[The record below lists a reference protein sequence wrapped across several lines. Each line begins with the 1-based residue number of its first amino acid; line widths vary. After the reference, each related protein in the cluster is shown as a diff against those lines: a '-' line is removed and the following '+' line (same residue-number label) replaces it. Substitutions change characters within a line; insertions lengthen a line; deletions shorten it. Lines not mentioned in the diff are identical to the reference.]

1 MSEPFDA
8 VAVSGAPAPPP
19 TGGTA
24 AFFDVDNTIVRGASS
39 FHMARGLR
47 RRGFFTTRDIA
58 RFAVHTA
65 RYVTMGE
72 NADAIDRLR
81 ERALALI
88 SGHSVDDVT
97 AVAEQVY
104 DEVLHD
110 RIYPGTKALL
120 DAHVAAGHQVW
131 LVTASPVEIGDLLA
145 RRLGATGCIG
155 TCAEHRAGVYTGR
168 LVGDLMHGRAKADA
182 VRRLAEREGV
192 DLEQSY
198 AYGDSA
204 NDVAILSAV
213 GHPVAINPDPHLR
226 RHARAAGWATHDFRD
241 RRRNARRGAS
251 VASAAGL
258 AWGLGLAARAVRR
271 STRGPAARV

>member
-8 VAVSGAPAPPP
+8 APVSDVPGSAV
-19 TGGTA
+19 A

-39 FHMARGLR
+39 FHMARGLH
-47 RRGFFTTRDIA
+47 RRGFFTARDIV
-58 RFAVHTA
+58 RFALHTA
-65 RYVTMGE
+65 RYVTIGE
-72 NADAIDRLR
+72 NAQQIDRLR

-88 SGHSVDDVT
+88 SGHSVEDVT

-182 VRRLAEREGV
+182 VRRLAQREGV
-192 DLEQSY
+192 DLTRSY

-213 GHPVAINPDPHLR
+213 GHPVAVNADAHLR
-226 RHARAAGWATHDFRD
+226 RHARAAGWARHDFRD

-258 AWGLGLAARAVRR
+258 AWGLGLVARAVRR
-271 STRGPAARV
+271 ASRGPAARV